1 MQDMFKRILVL
12 GNNTQDTNDR
22 VEAMATA
29 SLPNRGLVESLEQD
43 VSLAGYYHTSV
54 VDMASSDILQLA
66 REVDELVLL
75 DQPEEEYT
83 SSKIYLTT
91 YKILETVERNQNYY
105 ATRTTFRQN
114 ENSQWMND
122 WKQFFDTNPS
132 FCIYPWILY
141 NDDQG
146 YMTTCSR
153 SLEKITDIKPN
164 LDWKNDPEYNAI
176 RQKMLKGERLPKHCQ
191 VCYDYEAKGLD
202 GYRRHDSLDYIA
214 KLGIKSIEDLDKI
227 ESPHFY
233 EIRLSNKCNLMCRQC
248 TPIHSHLIKREF
260 RQHPELAGDGQH
272 ENMPVQ
278 YTSIDVVDIENLT
291 PKHTVYFT
299 GGEPTVMKELYEFM
313 QRCIDA
319 KRTDFMLTMTTN
331 TQYMSE
337 KLWEMG
343 KHFSNLHFSLSIDG
357 YGEVNEYIRWKSK
370 WPDICRNID
379 RIVKEG
385 HNMTW
390 NHVPTIWGIHRTHE
404 LFEWASERYP
414 MVGLYLQYNR
424 VDLHSAFK
432 SPLIEE
438 TIESMKRCQKTKIYF
453 NDGKDCRSGVDA
465 FLEHYETA
473 SVDLDHLQKFFA
485 WNDLMDHARGIQMKD
500 YIPDLDATR
509 SLL

>member
-1 MQDMFKRILVL
+1 MYKRILVL
-12 GNNTQDTNDR
+12 GNNEQDTDER
-22 VEAMATA
+22 VEKMST
-29 SLPNRGLVESLEQD
+29 SLLPNNGLVTSLEQD
-43 VSLAGYYHTSV
+43 ITASGYYHTSV
-54 VDMASSDILQLA
+54 VDMPSADILTLA
-66 REVDELVLL
+66 REVDELILL
-75 DQPEEEYT
+75 DQSEEEYT
-83 SSKIYLTT
+83 DSKIYLTT

-105 ATRTTFRQN
+105 ATRTQFRQN
-114 ENSQWMND
+114 KNSQAMND
-122 WKQFFDTNPS
+122 WREFFNTNPS

-146 YMTTCSR
+146 YMTTCAR
-153 SLEKITDIKPN
+153 SIEKVTDIKKD
-164 LDWKNDPEYNAI
+164 LDWKNDPDFNNI
-176 RQKMLKGERLPKHCQ
+176 RNKMLKGERLPKHCS
-191 VCYDYEAKGLD
+191 VCYEYEAKGLD

-214 KLGIKSIEDLDKI
+214 KLGIKNLDDLEKI
-227 ESPHFY
+227 TSPYFY
-233 EIRLSNKCNLMCRQC
+233 EIRLSNKCNLMCRMC

-260 RQHPELAGDGQH
+260 RSYPELAGPGQN
-272 ENMPVQ
+272 ENQKVK
-278 YTSIDVVDIENLT
+278 YTSLDIVDIDGLT
-291 PKHTVYFT
+291 DKHTVYIT

-319 KRTDFMLTMTTN
+319 NRTDFRLTMTTN

-337 KLWEMG
+337 KLWRMI
-343 KHFSNLHFSLSIDG
+343 KNFPNTHFSISIDG
-357 YGEVNEYIRWKSK
+357 FGEVNDYIRWRSN
-370 WPDICRNID
+370 WDDVMRNVD
-379 RIVKEG
+379 RMVEEG
-385 HNMTW
+385 YGITW

-404 LFEWASERYP
+404 LFEFVSDRFP
-414 MVGLYLQYNR
+414 FVGLYLQYNR

-438 TIESMKRCQKTKIYF
+438 TIESMKRCQKTKVYF